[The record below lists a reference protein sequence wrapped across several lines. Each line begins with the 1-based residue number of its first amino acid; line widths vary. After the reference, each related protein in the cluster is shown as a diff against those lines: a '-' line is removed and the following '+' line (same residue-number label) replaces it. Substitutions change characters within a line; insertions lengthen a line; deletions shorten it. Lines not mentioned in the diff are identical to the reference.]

1 MKYPT
6 LRELQATRDWVNV
19 FGGYNHN
26 LRISDSEFYEMKNM
40 TGDDYPTLSPR
51 RKRGIYLSA
60 KDMTTGGFDSIIAK
74 ENLCWVETIE
84 GTTKFFVNAYENNFT
99 LNEEKPKTLISMG
112 AYVIVLPDKKY
123 INTENLEIGDIEAR
137 CQIDTSTINVSY
149 APNPLDGSA
158 DVFVSTTEP
167 DITQYEKIPY
177 WLDTSRLPHTLK
189 VYSTS
194 TESWSVMSTT
204 YVKISATGIGT
215 AFEIGDGVVI
225 SGAKVVETTTGDDGT
240 TITKERT
247 DISTLNG
254 TFTILS
260 KGDNYIVITGLIEAT
275 ATQKSGEFKIER
287 LMPELDYV
295 VESNNRLWGCKY
307 GVIKDVYSQ
316 EKVVNEIYA
325 SKLGDFKNWY
335 AFPGTAADSYYV
347 GVGSDGKFTG
357 AATHLGYPIF
367 FKENCIHKIYG
378 NYPSNYQVQ
387 TTTCRGV
394 QDGCHKSIVTVNEIL
409 YYKARS
415 GVCAY
420 DGSLPVEVSSALGDE
435 QYSNA
440 VAGSLGNKYYI
451 SMKDKSNTPHL
462 FVLDT
467 KRSVWHKED
476 NTHITDFAN
485 CRGDLYFINND
496 TKQIM
501 TVGGT
506 GTIEPNPID
515 WEVVTGTMGTD
526 SPDKKYISR
535 IDVRMLLEIGSR
547 VSFYAEYNSSG
558 EWKHL
563 FNMDG
568 VSLKSFSVPVRPERC
583 DHMRLKIVGKGNAKI
598 YSISKQI
605 EWGSDE

>member
-6 LRELQATRDWVNV
+6 IRELQTTRDWVNV

-51 RKRGIYLSA
+51 RKRGIYLSPNDIT
-60 KDMTTGGFDSIIAK
+60 KDSFDSIIAK
-74 ENLCWVETIE
+74 ENLCWVEKTAE
-84 GTTKFFVNAYENNFT
+84 NGTTFYVNGYENNFKLDDT
-99 LNEEKPKTLISMG
+99 DDPKTLISMG
-112 AYVIVLPDKKY
+112 AHVIVLPDKKY
-123 INTENLEIGDIEAR
+123 INTENMTMGDINAKFVSNTSVSYLM
-137 CQIDTSTINVSY
+137 CQLDGNTGTPQNTPPELNDGQINGSLPVPLWIDTSVT
-149 APNPLDGSA
+149 PNLLK
-158 DVFVSTTEP
+158 
-167 DITQYEKIPY
+167 QYSKSKGE
-177 WLDTSRLPHTLK
+177 
-189 VYSTS
+189 
-194 TESWSVMSTT
+194 WSSIATT
-204 YVKISATGIGT
+204 YTRIELKGAPTDIDNFADFSV
-215 AFEIGDGVVI
+215 GDGVAI
-225 SGAKVVETTTGDDGT
+225 RGSEIDA
-240 TITKERT
+240 
-247 DISTLNG
+247 LNG
-254 TFTILS
+254 YFVIQS
-260 KGDNYIVITGLIEAT
+260 KGNNFITVMATIEEVT
-275 ATQKSGEFKIER
+275 TQENPVTIR
-287 LMPELDYV
+287 RDMPEMDYV

-307 GVIKDVYSQ
+307 GVIEDIDGVTQ
-316 EKVVNEIYA
+316 VVNTIYA
-325 SKLGDFKNWY
+325 SKLGDFKNWNAY
-335 AFPGTAADSYYV
+335 PGTAADSYFV

-394 QDGCHKSIVTVNEIL
+394 QDGCHKSIATVNEIL

-435 QYSNA
+435 QYSDA

-467 KRSVWHKED
+467 KRNVWHKED
-476 NTHITDFAN
+476 DIHITDFAN

-506 GTIEPNPID
+506 GMIEPNPIE

-526 SPDKKYISR
+526 SPDKKYISK

-598 YSISKQI
+598 YSLSKQI
-605 EWGSDE
+605 EWGSNQ